1 MEGGGEGEGGVK
13 KATMN
18 PKNKDDKYDQY
29 VGTVA
34 LNYREIK
41 WNAERFLNV
50 EPFINK
56 YKCDGIKYPSRIE
69 DWEKFESN
77 NPTIALHV
85 LHEKK
90 KKNGN
95 ARNFYFKI

>member
-1 MEGGGEGEGGVK
+1 
-13 KATMN
+13 MN

-90 KKNGN
+90 KNGN